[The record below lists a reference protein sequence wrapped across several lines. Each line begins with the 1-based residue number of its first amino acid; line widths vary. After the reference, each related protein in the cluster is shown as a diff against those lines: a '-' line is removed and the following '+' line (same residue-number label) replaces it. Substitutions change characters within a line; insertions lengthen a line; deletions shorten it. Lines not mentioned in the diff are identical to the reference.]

1 MEYPVS
7 ESEPVEENSYLSY
20 NLVVGDSLDVEQCI
34 AFEVLDYVLLSAP
47 GAPLKQVLLDAGIG
61 KDILGSYEDGIYQP
75 FFSIVAKN
83 ARPENKEK
91 FLSLIRETLEKI
103 VKEGIDQKAVAAGI
117 NYMEFRFREA
127 DYSSFPKGLMYGIDV
142 FDSWL
147 YDESKPFDQ
156 LMRLDI
162 YKSLK
167 EKAGTGYF
175 EGLIRKYLLD
185 NTHASVVVVNPKRGL
200 AAQRDAQ
207 LEEKLAQYKASLSRE
222 ELENLVKATAHLKEY
237 QDAPETEEAL
247 KTHRLSESAV

>member
-1 MEYPVS
+1 M
-7 ESEPVEENSYLSY
+7 
-20 NLVVGDSLDVEQCI
+20 
-34 AFEVLDYVLLSAP
+34 
-47 GAPLKQVLLDAGIG
+47 
-61 KDILGSYEDGIYQP
+61 
-75 FFSIVAKN
+75 AKN

-142 FDSWL
+142 LDSWL

-156 LMRLDI
+156 LMRLDV
-162 YKSLK
+162 YKRLK

-175 EGLIRKYLLD
+175 EGLIQKYLLD

-200 AAQRDAQ
+200 AAERDAQ
-207 LEEKLAQYKASLSRE
+207 LEEKLAQYKASLSQE

-237 QDAPETEEAL
+237 QDAPETEKAL
-247 KTHRLSESAV
+247 KDHSSFEAGRYHQRNREIL

>member
-1 MEYPVS
+1 M
-7 ESEPVEENSYLSY
+7 
-20 NLVVGDSLDVEQCI
+20 
-34 AFEVLDYVLLSAP
+34 
-47 GAPLKQVLLDAGIG
+47 KQVLLDAGIG

-83 ARPENKEK
+83 ARPENKER
-91 FLSLIRETLEKI
+91 FVSLIRETLEKI

-147 YDESKPFDQ
+147 YDDSKPFDQ

-162 YKSLK
+162 YGKLK

-175 EGLIRKYLLD
+175 EKLIQEYLLD

-200 AAQRDAQ
+200 AAQREEE
-207 LEEKLAQYKASLSRE
+207 LEKKLAAYKDSLSRE
-222 ELENLVKATAHLKEY
+222 ELEKLVKDTAHVKRIPGCSRVRRG
-237 QDAPETEEAL
+237 PEDDP
-247 KTHRLSESAV
+247 SQSSAA